1 MSARG
6 GAADELGDADEQLLD
21 GDRTTA
27 PPTPMRLAGPGELCE
42 CGAPAAVVYETGG
55 PHGDVPHCGRDR
67 PHAA

>member
-6 GAADELGDADEQLLD
+6 AAEQLVDELVDELVD